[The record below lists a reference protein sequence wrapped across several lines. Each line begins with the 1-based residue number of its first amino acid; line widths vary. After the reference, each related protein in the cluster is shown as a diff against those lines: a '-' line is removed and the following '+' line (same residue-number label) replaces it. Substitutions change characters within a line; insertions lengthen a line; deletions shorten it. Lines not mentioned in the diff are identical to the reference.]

1 MADVQR
7 IVAGRLRG
15 RKLLPLPGA
24 APVRPTG
31 AKVREAIFSRLFDQ
45 VRGAR
50 VLDLFAG
57 SGALAFEAISRGA
70 AAATLVD
77 RDPAVI
83 RHLRAQAGVFGV
95 EAEVTLVN
103 ADALAFL
110 GKAAAGGRFDLVFV
124 DPPYAEV
131 ELLARVLTALADERW
146 LAAEAVVVVERAR
159 GRQGSAALSLPIG
172 LRAEQSRDYGQTS
185 VDFLRAAPP
194 SR

>member
-1 MADVQR
+1 MQR

-124 DPPYAEV
+124 DPPYAEEDARQATLEALV
-131 ELLARVLTALADERW
+131 DAALLAP
-146 LAAEAVVVVERAR
+146 EARVVVERPKR
-159 GRQGSAALSLPIG
+159 HPLPPSTG
-172 LRAEQSRDYGQTS
+172 LRLIDERRYGDT
-185 VDFLRAAPP
+185 VLTWLGPAGRREA
-194 SR
+194 

>member
-1 MADVQR
+1 MQR

-57 SGALAFEAISRGA
+57 SGALGFEAISRGA

-146 LAAEAVVVVERAR
+146 LAAEAVIVVERAR
-159 GRQGSAALSLPIG
+159 GRQGSAALSLPTG

>member
-1 MADVQR
+1 M
-7 IVAGRLRG
+7 
-15 RKLLPLPGA
+15 
-24 APVRPTG
+24 RPTG

-159 GRQGSAALSLPIG
+159 GRQGSAALSLPTG